1 MYVVNTKDEAVSAPV
16 PGAASLFQQMSR
28 PPPSINLLMNRPPP
42 SIQEQSGGVSP
53 PRGVSPPPMS
63 DVSPPKVILDENP
76 LENDLVVQSLNY
88 HGQKLTNFMQ
98 DLPEFCNLK
107 LNNVDYNLYRSRS
120 KELRVEEQ
128 GRRMLLHRF
137 IAQNCSTIFRFAY
150 ILTDV
155 FFYKY
160 VLLSIAASPLNFRVF
175 FIKTMYVMNLS
186 FP

>member
-1 MYVVNTKDEAVSAPV
+1 MYVINTKDEAASAPV

-42 SIQEQSGGVSP
+42 SVQEQTGGVSP

-150 ILTDV
+150 I
-155 FFYKY
+155 Y
-160 VLLSIAASPLNFRVF
+160 LLMF
-175 FIKTMYVMNLS
+175 FINCFNLKKICIS
-186 FP
+186 FYFRISIN

>member
-1 MYVVNTKDEAVSAPV
+1 MDANFISGMYVINTKDETVSAPV
-16 PGAASLFQQMSR
+16 QGAASIFEQMNR
-28 PPPSINLLMNRPPP
+28 PPPPINLLMNRPPP
-42 SIQEQSGGVSP
+42 SVEEQKGGVSP
-53 PRGVSPPPMS
+53 PSGVSPPMS
-63 DVSPPKVILDENP
+63 DVSPPKVILDENQ

-137 IAQNCSTIFRFAY
+137 IAQNCATIFRFAY
-150 ILTDV
+150 IFSDALC
-155 FFYKY
+155 
-160 VLLSIAASPLNFRVF
+160 
-175 FIKTMYVMNLS
+175 
-186 FP
+186 

>member
-1 MYVVNTKDEAVSAPV
+1 MYVINTKDEAASAPV

-107 LNNVDYNLYRSRS
+107 LNKVDYNLYRSRS

-150 ILTDV
+150 IFSDV
-155 FFYKY
+155 F
-160 VLLSIAASPLNFRVF
+160 INFF
-175 FIKTMYVMNLS
+175 GFKNMY
-186 FP
+186 

>member
-1 MYVVNTKDEAVSAPV
+1 MYVVNTKDETVSAPV
-16 PGAASLFQQMSR
+16 PGAASIFEQMNR

-42 SIQEQSGGVSP
+42 SVQEESGMNRPPPSVKEESGGVSP
-53 PRGVSPPPMS
+53 PRGVSPPMS
-63 DVSPPKVILDENP
+63 DVSPPKVILDESQ

-150 ILTDV
+150 NLAM
-155 FFYKY
+155 FY
-160 VLLSIAASPLNFRVF
+160 VGF
-175 FIKTMYVMNLS
+175 
-186 FP
+186 

>member
-1 MYVVNTKDEAVSAPV
+1 MYVINTKDEAVSAPV
-16 PGAASLFQQMSR
+16 PGAVSIFEQMNR

-42 SIQEQSGGVSP
+42 SVQEQTGGVSP
-53 PRGVSPPPMS
+53 PRGVSPPMS
-63 DVSPPKVILDENP
+63 DVSPPKVILDESH

-107 LNNVDYNLYRSRS
+107 LNAVDYNLYRSRS

-150 ILTDV
+150 IFTDV
-155 FFYKY
+155 FINCF
-160 VLLSIAASPLNFRVF
+160 NFE
-175 FIKTMYVMNLS
+175 
-186 FP
+186 